1 MIGDLYT
8 PGDKRRDSGFTIF
21 YMLFNGG
28 AFFAPLLCGY
38 FGETYGFRYGF
49 MIAGFAMM
57 IGLIIYMIAAER
69 FLGDIGKYPIH
80 QQNIKNQV
88 ENKPLTKQEKDRI
101 MVIMILLF
109 FVTFFWAGFEQA
121 GTTLNLYTDNFI
133 DKTIFGWT
141 MPTSWFQA
149 INPVFIIILGSSFA
163 ALWVWLAKKGKN
175 PSTPIKMGL
184 GMIALGIGFLFMV
197 GAVMERGGNNPDTAI
212 KASLTWIIVTYLFHT
227 IGELC
232 LSPIGLSMVS
242 KLAPV
247 KYSSLF
253 MGLWFT
259 SSAIANFISGA
270 IVSVVAE
277 LGALSIFA
285 GIAIFIGLLGI
296 IVILISKW
304 LVKKMHGVD

>member
-1 MIGDLYT
+1 
-8 PGDKRRDSGFTIF
+8 
-21 YMLFNGG
+21 
-28 AFFAPLLCGY
+28 
-38 FGETYGFRYGF
+38 
-49 MIAGFAMM
+49 
-57 IGLIIYMIAAER
+57 
-69 FLGDIGKYPIH
+69 
-80 QQNIKNQV
+80 
-88 ENKPLTKQEKDRI
+88 
-101 MVIMILLF
+101 
-109 FVTFFWAGFEQA
+109 
-121 GTTLNLYTDNFI
+121 
-133 DKTIFGWT
+133 
-141 MPTSWFQA
+141 
-149 INPVFIIILGSSFA
+149 
-163 ALWVWLAKKGKN
+163 
-175 PSTPIKMGL
+175 
-184 GMIALGIGFLFMV
+184 
-197 GAVMERGGNNPDTAI
+197 
-212 KASLTWIIVTYLFHT
+212 WIIVTYLFHT